1 MVRLVGSCKSRE
13 LVVLSP
19 VEVAAVNYNTA
30 YACRVAVH
38 IFCGRMGNY
47 IRAELKRAAVYR
59 GRESVVDYQRHAVG
73 MSRSRILLNI
83 EHNERGIRYS
93 LGEHGFCVIFEC
105 RVELL
110 LRRIG
115 ANEGEIDAELSHRDI
130 EEIECSAVYRGCCND
145 MVACGADIE
154 NGEERRRLAGRGE
167 HRADAALKVGYL
179 RGYAVVCGILETG
192 VEIAR
197 FLKVKEPAHLLARF
211 VFICRAL
218 DYRHNAR
225 LAVFRSIAGLHALCF
240 YIKAH
245 FVLSFLSVF
254 EKMTHKVEAG
264 INKIAGLGC

>member
-1 MVRLVGSCKSRE
+1 MCDDIR
-13 LVVLSP
+13 SP
-19 VEVAAVNYNTA
+19 
-30 YACRVAVH
+30 
-38 IFCGRMGNY
+38 
-47 IRAELKRAAVYR
+47 LKRAAVYR

-115 ANEGEIDAELSHRDI
+115 ANESEIDAELSHRDI

-145 MVACGADIE
+145 MVARGADIE
-154 NGEERRRLAGRGE
+154 NGEKGRRLTGRGE
-167 HRADAALKVGYL
+167 HGADAALKVGYL
-179 RGYAVVCGILETG
+179 RGYAVVCRILETG
-192 VEIAR
+192 VEISG
-197 FLKVKEPAHLLARF
+197 LLQIEESAHLLARF

-225 LAVFRSIAGLHALCF
+225 LAVFRSVAGLHALCF
-240 YIKAH
+240 YAKAH
-245 FVLSFLSVF
+245 FCFLLLSVF
-254 EKMTHKVEAG
+254 KKMTHKVEAG

>member
-1 MVRLVGSCKSRE
+1 
-13 LVVLSP
+13 
-19 VEVAAVNYNTA
+19 
-30 YACRVAVH
+30 
-38 IFCGRMGNY
+38 MGNY

-59 GRESVVDYQRHAVG
+59 GWESVVDYQRHAVG

-110 LRRIG
+110 LRRVG
-115 ANEGEIDAELSHRDI
+115 ANESEIDAKLSHRDI
-130 EEIECSAVYRGCCND
+130 EKIESSAVYRGRGND

-154 NGEERRRLAGRGE
+154 NGEERRRLAGRSE

-179 RGYAVVCGILETG
+179 SGYAVVCRVLETG
-192 VEIAR
+192 VEISG
-197 FLKVKEPAHLLARF
+197 LLQIEEPAHLLARF

-225 LAVFRSIAGLHALCF
+225 LAVFRSVAGLHALCF